1 MYGLN
6 GTEVSCG
13 SGMVETH
20 VIIGLDVE
28 KPRATWAGSTD
39 VPAAMFLRVS
49 LMKGAY

>member
-6 GTEVSCG
+6 GTGDSCG

-28 KPRATWAGSTD
+28 KPGATWAGSID
-39 VPAAMFLRVS
+39 VPAAMFWRTPLI
-49 LMKGAY
+49 KGA